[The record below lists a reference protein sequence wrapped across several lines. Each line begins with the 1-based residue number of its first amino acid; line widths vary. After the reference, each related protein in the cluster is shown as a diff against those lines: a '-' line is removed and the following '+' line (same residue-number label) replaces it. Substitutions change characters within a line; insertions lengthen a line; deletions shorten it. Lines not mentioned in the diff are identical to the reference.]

1 MNKEFAALVPAGVV
15 TSTLAALP
23 AVPAGVVAVMLVELT
38 TLKLVAATPP
48 MVTAVAP
55 VKSAPVMV
63 MVVPPAAEPVVG
75 EIIFTVGAGAAT
87 TMLATCTEVLVPPKE
102 VTVAVRLPRD
112 GAVSKVTVNWVEVA
126 EVTWPVPLL
135 KVTVLLAAI
144 MSKSVPTMVRVV
156 AVEGRLV
163 VLNVTVG
170 AGAGAAGVTEVGD
183 DATLLPTEFTA

>member
-112 GAVSKVTVNWVEVA
+112 GAVSKVTTNWIEVA

-135 KVTVLLAAI
+135 KLTVFMLGVGT
-144 MSKSVPTMVRVV
+144 KSVPTMVIVV
-156 AVEGRLV
+156 ALIARPPVFW
-163 VLNVTVG
+163 VTVG
-170 AGAGAAGVTEVGD
+170 AETATVGM
-183 DATLLPTEFTA
+183 LLAENGLVQPVAPCR